1 MNNKIKDIVR
11 LSIVSAM
18 YVLFT
23 VINPFSY
30 NAIQFRISEI
40 LMILCFFRKDYSIAL
55 IIGCFISN
63 FFSGFMLYDIVFG
76 TLATALACLCIIFSK
91 NIYVS
96 IIYPIIFNSLFVG
109 FELSL
114 ITDVSFTLNALYVGI
129 GETVVMIIGLIIFV
143 KLRNNNH
150 FINLIKAN
158 QNIKAS
164 S

>member
-1 MNNKIKDIVR
+1 
-11 LSIVSAM
+11 
-18 YVLFT
+18 
-23 VINPFSY
+23 
-30 NAIQFRISEI
+30 
-40 LMILCFFRKDYSIAL
+40 
-55 IIGCFISN
+55 
-63 FFSGFMLYDIVFG
+63 MLYDIVFG